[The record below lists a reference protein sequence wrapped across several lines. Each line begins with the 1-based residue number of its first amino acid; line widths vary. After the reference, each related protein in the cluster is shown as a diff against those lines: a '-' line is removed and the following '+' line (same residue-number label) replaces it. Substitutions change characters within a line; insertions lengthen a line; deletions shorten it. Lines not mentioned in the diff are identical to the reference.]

1 MRSLAHEIA
10 NGRLKRQTS
19 AEGGEKLATAAVT
32 LQDFTFGDWER
43 YMPALKLRHG
53 ID

>member
-32 LQDFTFGDWER
+32 LQDFTFDDWER